1 MKKQFSLFVALGFA
15 SAYAIASFI
24 STIAYTAMAVAGAG
38 VIATVLGIALI
49 PAAGAVA
56 IVAGAVAVVDAVM
69 SQDNNLYDPQASALP
84 AQNLDV
90 VTAQAKPGDVITYV
104 SLRPGGTTRA
114 AQYDSPTHKF
124 LSQSGASSASTDWQT
139 NADGSQTFQDPASPP
154 CNQPITV
161 IDGTVK
167 PCLTISPDGS
177 QVTATHVF
185 FDTQGNAKLMN
196 DVITAYS
203 DGSINY
209 SVTVPDVPVTTSQG
223 VATTV
228 PVAVSMSYADDLS
241 QVGEPMVSADKM
253 ANGGTL
259 GPNDTLQWSGTTVG
273 AFGSGGTQAGGGGGG
288 TTTGNGNCTS
298 GDCASETTQ
307 LANKGLLQS
316 LKDFF
321 TGTSDAPTDASL
333 NAKTGAEVDGAGSDG
348 GGTFTALKGWNVP
361 THTAMCPTAS
371 FDAFGRTF
379 VINAHCALI
388 DSNFS
393 IFRNVMTLVFSL
405 SALFIVLRA

>member
-1 MKKQFSLFVALGFA
+1 MKKQFPLFVALCLA
-15 SAYAIASFI
+15 SAYAFASFI
-24 STIAYTAMAVAGAG
+24 STIAYTAMAVAGAA

-69 SQDNNLYDPQASALP
+69 SQDNNLYDPQGSVLP
-84 AQNLDV
+84 AQNLDA
-90 VTAQAKPGDVITYV
+90 VTAQSRSIGIINVA
-104 SLRPGGTTRA
+104 LRPGGTNRA
-114 AQYDSPTHKF
+114 AQYDSPSHKF
-124 LSQSGASSASTDWQT
+124 LSQAGASSATADWQT
-139 NADGSQTFQDPASPP
+139 NADGSQTFQDPISPP
-154 CNQPITV
+154 CNQPISV

-196 DVITAYS
+196 DVITVYS

-209 SVTVPDVPVTTSQG
+209 SMSVPDVPVTTSQG
-223 VATTV
+223 VTTTV
-228 PVAVSMSYADDLS
+228 PIAVSMSYADDLS

-348 GGTFTALKGWNVP
+348 GGTFTGLKGWTVP
-361 THTAMCPTAS
+361 THAAACPTAS
-371 FDAFGRTF
+371 FDVFGRSF
-379 VINAHCALI
+379 VMDAHCALI